1 MADSRDHKQPDPLD
15 KAAQKH
21 RKEDHQANTI
31 ADKAT
36 HANAT
41 TCNQGKNVLG
51 AFQKH
56 QLALKR
62 FISRY
67 LHNAQDIEDV
77 TQEAFLR
84 AYRAEQTT
92 EVRQPKS
99 FLFRIAKN
107 VAISELRSK
116 SRQIT
121 DYIEDQSSEDVL
133 LGQWSTEDEV
143 MAQQKLGIHCEAVAS
158 LPPKCRRVYLMRKV
172 YGMPH
177 KEIAER
183 LGIALST
190 VEKHLL
196 KGVEGCDRYIRERMA
211 DRPAA
216 SKAVATKLTAIKE
229 GQHIAMRDEKQQAHK
244 HSAQDSTQ
252 ASTQQHR
259 QQLKS
264 VDTKPITAATPSSE
278 RGQQ

>member
-1 MADSRDHKQPDPLD
+1 MSE
-15 KAAQKH
+15 
-21 RKEDHQANTI
+21 RKCTSSTQNTSTG
-31 ADKAT
+31 D
-36 HANAT
+36 
-41 TCNQGKNVLG
+41 QGKNVLA

-67 LHNAQDIEDV
+67 LHQAQDIEDV
-77 TQEAFLR
+77 SQEAFLR
-84 AYRAEQTT
+84 AYKAEKTT
-92 EVRQPKS
+92 DVLQPKS

-121 DYIEDQSSEDVL
+121 DYIEDQKGDGVL
-133 LGQWSTEDEV
+133 LGEWSAEDEV

-158 LPPKCRRVYLMRKV
+158 LPPKCRQVYLMRKV

-177 KEIAER
+177 KEISER

-190 VEKHLL
+190 VEKHLM

-211 DRPAA
+211 GKSANPSAGQ
-216 SKAVATKLTAIKE
+216 SLEPKAMPNKHLNATI
-229 GQHIAMRDEKQQAHK
+229 
-244 HSAQDSTQ
+244 
-252 ASTQQHR
+252 
-259 QQLKS
+259 
-264 VDTKPITAATPSSE
+264 AATQGSK
-278 RGQQ
+278 RGQL